1 MPVWSPT
8 WFGSAGGAG
17 GFVISQ
23 SALFD
28 GAGDNLSRTPS
39 GAPTSSR
46 TSTMSVWIK
55 RAEIT
60 DTTYDGYIFCCSPD
74 EDGIALT
81 QDDDKLA
88 FRIEGS
94 TYVMTAVNQ
103 FRDPSTWWHL
113 VLRIDSTQSTDTNRI
128 RIYINGSQLTL
139 SGSFPA
145 QNYDYTRWL
154 ASGRI
159 ERIGWNGATQKYF
172 NGYLAEFAMYD
183 GQSLGPDS
191 FGETS
196 DLGIWSPIQ
205 IPSSGFGNNG
215 FHLTFSDSSALGA
228 DTSGNSNNFT
238 VNNLVAANQVEDSP
252 TNDADNDVGN
262 YAVINPEAVNI
273 GGNSDATISEG
284 NLKAVYVADYAAE
297 FSIARLSSGKW
308 YWETK
313 LAGTNL
319 GSTGVIQGSYYGSLD
334 RSANLNSTGIYYY
347 NPYNGQKMKDGSGTS
362 YGSSASADDI
372 LQVALDLDN
381 NKIWWGINNT
391 WQASG
396 DPAAGSNEAY
406 SDLTDTDYTPVLGY
420 GSACTIT
427 LNAGQSGLAYTPP
440 TGFKTLNTANM
451 TALEFDPEAH
461 FKAAIYEGTG
471 SELEI
476 SSLAFQPGITII
488 KNRDATDNWLVFDSV
503 RGATKYWY
511 ANHSSG
517 NPVEATDAQSLKSFD
532 SDGFTLGTD
541 DEVNTSS
548 ESFVSYNWK
557 LPASATV
564 SGGMTKTSDS
574 STTDIVRAVNTDA
587 GVCCLTYTGTGA
599 ISTITHG
606 LPSIPRW
613 IFIKCRGSNTTVSAI
628 MHHQNFSNFN
638 RGYQYLGYNQYEA
651 AFSDDRI
658 WGATPAT
665 STVIGVGT
673 HDFINKSSS
682 TYVAYAFSEIEGFSR
697 FGLYTGNG
705 NADGPF
711 VYTGFKP
718 AFLWVKR
725 RGDGNVNGSPYVW
738 DNGRMTANPAGGI
751 GTVYPM
757 GFDQNAAESSSGSGG
772 VVDFLGN
779 GFKIRSTWGDVNT
792 SGAPVLYA
800 AFAESPFSGNN
811 RAK

>member
-191 FGETS
+191 FGETNDS
-196 DLGIWSPIQ
+196 GIWVPIQ

-273 GGNSDATISEG
+273 GGNSDVTLSEG
-284 NLKAVYVADYAAE
+284 NLKAVYVGDHAAE
-297 FSIARLSSGKW
+297 FSIARLTSGKW
-308 YWETK
+308 YWELKNT
-313 LAGTNL
+313 TNAA
-319 GSTGVIQGSYYGSLD
+319 GSTGVIQGSYYGTLD

-347 NPYNGQKMKDGSGTS
+347 NPSNGQKMKDGSGTS
-362 YGSSASADDI
+362 YGSATSTNDI

-420 GSACTIT
+420 GGAYTSI
-427 LNAGQSGLAYTPP
+427 LNCGQSGLAYTPP
-440 TGFKTLNTANM
+440 AGFKTLNTANM
-451 TALEFDPEAH
+451 TALAFDPEAN
-461 FKAAIYEGTG
+461 FKSVTYTGTG
-471 SELEI
+471 SELAI
-476 SSLAFQPGITII
+476 TSLAFQPGFVII
-488 KNRDATDNWLVFDSV
+488 KNRDAADNWMIYDVV
-503 RGATKYWY
+503 RGAT
-511 ANHSSG
+511 
-517 NPVEATDAQSLKSFD
+517 VEWHPNSNLNEADTTTAQTLKSFD
-532 SDGFTLGTD
+532 SAGFTLGTD
-541 DEVNTSS
+541 VEVNTSS
-548 ESFVSYNWK
+548 EKYVALNWK
-557 LPASATV
+557 TGTSSTISNA
-564 SGGMTKTSDS
+564 MTKTSDS
-574 STTDIVRAVNTDA
+574 SQTNITRAVDTDT
-587 GVCCLTYTGTGA
+587 GVSIMKYTGTGA
-599 ISTITHG
+599 ISTILHG
-606 LPSIPRW
+606 LGKVPGMVWVRATNKSGVCKAW
-613 IFIKCRGSNTTVSAI
+613 HTGLSNATRSYIVFA
-628 MHHQNFSNFN
+628 QNQAETN
-638 RGYQYLGYNQYEA
+638 
-651 AFSDDRI
+651 FSDDRV
-658 WGATPAT
+658 WGAGHT
-665 STVIGVGT
+665 STAIGVGT
-673 HDFINKSSS
+673 H
-682 TYVAYAFSEIEGFSR
+682 TYTNNLNDTYIAYAFAETPISS
-697 FGLYTGNG
+697 FGTFLGN
-705 NADGPF
+705 NNSDGPF
-711 VYTGFKP
+711 VYLGFKP
-718 AFLWVKR
+718 ALLILKKTAS
-725 RGDGNVNGSPYVW
+725 GSWYIW
-738 DNGRMTANPAGGI
+738 DNGRMVNNPAGGA
-751 GTVYPM
+751 VYPLRP
-757 GFDQNAAESSSGSGG
+757 DDTATESGVGSGG
-772 VVDFLGN
+772 LIDFLGN
-779 GFKIRSTWGDVNT
+779 GFKIRSTWGDING
-792 SGAPVLYA
+792 SGVTVTYSAW
-800 AFAESPFSGNN
+800 AESPFSGNN